1 MKEIAVIY
9 DFDGTLAKG
18 NIPEHNLFSKLGLE
32 INKFWSE
39 VRRVRNETDSDEIA
53 VYMYL
58 LMQKASEKGMY
69 LTKKLLED
77 SAKNN
82 VPFFE
87 GVETWFSRIKGTFS
101 NEDYIVNHY
110 IISSGLQEMIE
121 ATTIS
126 KDIKKVFASK
136 YIYGKD
142 SNAVSPGV
150 TINYTSKVQYL
161 FRINKGIFNH
171 WDNESLNSWIPLK
184 DRQVPF
190 SRMIYIG
197 DGDTDIP
204 AMKTVRSQGGISI
217 AVFDPEKWE
226 NNQNQERIYKLISE
240 DRVQYV
246 TPADY
251 RDGSQLDIVV
261 KGVIDRM
268 INENL

>member
-1 MKEIAVIY
+1 M
-9 DFDGTLAKG
+9 
-18 NIPEHNLFSKLGLE
+18 
-32 INKFWSE
+32 
-39 VRRVRNETDSDEIA
+39 
-53 VYMYL
+53 
-58 LMQKASEKGMY
+58 
-69 LTKKLLED
+69 
-77 SAKNN
+77 
-82 VPFFE
+82 
-87 GVETWFSRIKGTFS
+87 
-101 NEDYIVNHY
+101 
-110 IISSGLQEMIE
+110 
-121 ATTIS
+121 
-126 KDIKKVFASK
+126 
-136 YIYGKD
+136 
-142 SNAVSPGV
+142 
-150 TINYTSKVQYL
+150 TINYTTKVQYL

-246 TPADY
+246 APADY
-251 RDGSQLDIVV
+251 KDGSQLDIVV

>member
-1 MKEIAVIY
+1 MKEIALVY

-18 NIPEHNLFSKLGLE
+18 NLPEHNLLSKLGIE
-32 INKFWSE
+32 KDRFWKD
-39 VRRVRNETDSDEIA
+39 VKKVRNETDSDEIA

-58 LMQKASEKGMY
+58 LIQKAYDKGMF

-77 SAKNN
+77 SSKTDI
-82 VPFFE
+82 PFFN
-87 GVETWFSRIKGTFS
+87 GVETWFSRIKGEFS
-101 NEDYIVNHY
+101 SEEYIINHY
-110 IISSGLQEMIE
+110 IVSSGLQEMIE
-121 ATTIS
+121 ATSIS
-126 KDIKKVFASK
+126 KDIKKIFASK
-136 YIYGKD
+136 YIFGEN

-150 TINYTSKVQYL
+150 TINYTTKVQYL
-161 FRINKGIFNH
+161 FRINKGILNH
-171 WDNESLNSWIPLK
+171 WDNESLNSWIPIK
-184 DRQVPF
+184 DRIVPF

-217 AVFDPEKWE
+217 AVFDPEKWKE
-226 NNQNQERIYKLISE
+226 KQNQERIYKLISE

-246 TPADY
+246 APADY
-251 RDGSQLDIVV
+251 SDGSQLDIVV